1 MEPGNHSLKDLFDQL
16 GLESDQAS
24 IDEFVEAH
32 QLPNDIKLIDAEFWT
47 PSQAKFLK
55 EELRFDAEWAPVV
68 DELNELL
75 HEQPA
80 S

>member
-16 GLESDQAS
+16 GLESDEAS
-24 IDEFVEAH
+24 IDDFVEKH
-32 QLPNDIKLIDAEFWT
+32 QLPNEIKLIDAEFWT
-47 PSQAKFLK
+47 PQQAKFLQ

-68 DELNELL
+68 DELNERL